1 MKRFSVGIWDTL
13 FGKRVVMEI
22 PNISG
27 EIVRR
32 SVTQKWL
39 EMAQNKI
46 NTNSPGNE
54 EIVKVHI
61 IDGRHGY
68 RVGYWIMGEDVGSN
82 YANHCKDSETGELY
96 VIHYFEDQE
105 PKIKMLTKE
114 QWNMAHKKL
123 ELLSSS

>member
-1 MKRFSVGIWDTL
+1 MNKFSVGIWDAL

-32 SVTQKWL
+32 SVTRKWL
-39 EMAQNKI
+39 EMVQNKI
-46 NTNSPGNE
+46 NSDSSGDE

-61 IDGRHGY
+61 IDGSQGY
-68 RVGYWIMGEDVGSN
+68 SVGYWIMGEDVGAN
-82 YANHCKDSETGELY
+82 YANRCKDNETGDLY

-105 PKIKMLTKE
+105 PKTKILTKE
-114 QWNMAHKKL
+114 QWNIAHRKL
-123 ELLSSS
+123 ELLTR